1 MGKYTNGIRMSL
13 ADLQYGKTLIN
24 ENLDRLDAMET
35 KWSASWGDTVI
46 TDDGDLVTQA
56 MWDKAQE
63 DRKEQLRAYQE
74 QWRETTKLRH
84 AYQKQ
89 GNDMTRLERVG
100 ESGAVAQ
107 RKLVLARRQVEDL
120 RVQRFGLRKTI
131 RELETERDSLTIKL
145 ARKQRAIDTLWISLD
160 MADKDTLAGHQE
172 NRELIA
178 ALADY
183 VDVHPE
189 EADYDNS
196 ELEGILQ
203 DTIANYRDAD
213 NINQNTIRELQ
224 NQIKTLENQAHTRA
238 GKCVAAWELVKAH
251 KAQVKRL
258 ESAAISRSHVV
269 RDLRTRV
276 RELEAKESCA
286 APPARTHQGCVI
298 TQADW
303 DAMIALLIGVEKAQS
318 TVSNEGCKNDAR
330 PWRFHHWN
338 I

>member
-1 MGKYTNGIRMSL
+1 M
-13 ADLQYGKTLIN
+13 
-24 ENLDRLDAMET
+24 
-35 KWSASWGDTVI
+35 
-46 TDDGDLVTQA
+46 
-56 MWDKAQE
+56 
-63 DRKEQLRAYQE
+63 RAY
-74 QWRETTKLRH
+74 T
-84 AYQKQ
+84 
-89 GNDMTRLERVG
+89 D
-100 ESGAVAQ
+100 
-107 RKLVLARRQVEDL
+107 
-120 RVQRFGLRKTI
+120 GLRK
-131 RELETERDSLTIKL
+131 LESERRQGHDLRIERDSLTRKL
-145 ARKQRAIDTLWISLD
+145 ASKQQSVDSLFRSLARADAEIIRIRR
-160 MADKDTLAGHQE
+160 E

-178 ALADY
+178 ALADH

-203 DTIANYRDAD
+203 DTIANYRTAD
-213 NINQNTIRELQ
+213 NINQNTIHELQ

-298 TQADW
+298 TQDDW
-303 DAMIALLIGVEKAQS
+303 DAMAALLIGVEKAQS

-330 PWRFHHWN
+330 PWRFRHWD